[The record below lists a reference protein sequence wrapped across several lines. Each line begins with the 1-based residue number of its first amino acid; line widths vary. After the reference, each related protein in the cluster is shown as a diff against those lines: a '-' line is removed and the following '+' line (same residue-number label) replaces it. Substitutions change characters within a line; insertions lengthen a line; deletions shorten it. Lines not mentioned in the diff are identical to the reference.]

1 VKRLVLLLALVLAAC
16 SAAPLRVQAAPAPLS
31 PPGPSESVRLWQDA
45 AIFGAAEDLIGS
57 ASGRVLV
64 EMYEF
69 GRRDLE
75 DALLSARRRGA
86 DVRLVYDPSVP
97 QTARAAARLA
107 GLGLPVRAYPLDDR
121 RHQIDHV
128 KLLIADGHALV
139 AGMNWGATSARNHDY
154 GLETWAPLEVGR
166 LDAIFEQDWSLAGGM
181 PKPLAAAP
189 PGDPILQTA
198 PGAEVLSALLDLIA
212 RARSEIRAEI
222 FVLTDHEVLAALA
235 AAHRR
240 GVRVRV
246 LLDPRQDVNQPGRKL
261 LAAAGVEVRSYP
273 APPGAKLHAKTGL
286 FDVRRLLLGSANWS
300 LSGLTVNHELDVETT
315 DPDAIRAYAS
325 RFESDWARAA

>member
-1 VKRLVLLLALVLAAC
+1 MLTILLSLAGCSSPASTGSASTVAA
-16 SAAPLRVQAAPAPLS
+16 R
-31 PPGPSESVRLWQDA
+31 EVRLWQDA
-45 AIFGAAEDLIGS
+45 SIFTLVGQLIGS
-57 ASGRVLV
+57 AQRRVLV
-64 EMYEF
+64 EMYEL
-69 GRRDLE
+69 GRSE
-75 DALLSARRRGA
+75 
-86 DVRLVYDPSVP
+86 V
-97 QTARAAARLA
+97 
-107 GLGLPVRAYPLDDR
+107 VRALGAAEARGVEVRVITDPTVLASRRAVVQLDSLRVPERVYPVDDR

-212 RARSEIRAEI
+212 SARSEIRAEI